1 MLSWEVIET
10 TATEGTQPMQ
20 RIVAGITSIEQHEQT
35 IDLAPEMYRPPC
47 CPHCG
52 IKIVW
57 SHGCYHRKADLCN
70 RGEGNRNPVSILR
83 YCCSVC
89 RRTCSRLPECIAPRR
104 WYNWLL
110 QQVGLS
116 PVIGSAA
123 PTSSVADPTPAY
135 RTLKRWKQW
144 LQERGGLFRLSLTS
158 RFPDLGRVA
167 DDTHFWRGVFDTLGL
182 SRAMAW
188 CNQEIPVP

>member
-1 MLSWEVIET
+1 MLSWVVTKT
-10 TATEGTQPMQ
+10 TAIEGPQPMQ
-20 RIVAGITSIEQHEQT
+20 RIVAGITSLEQHEQA
-35 IDLAPEMYRPPC
+35 IDELPEKYRPPC

-57 SHGCYHRKADLCN
+57 SHGCYYRKADLCN
-70 RGEGNRNPVSILR
+70 HGAANRNPVPILR
-83 YCCSVC
+83 YCCSIC

-104 WYNWLL
+104 WYNWRL

-123 PTSSVADPTPAY
+123 PTSSVVGPTPAY
-135 RTLKRWKQW
+135 RTLKRWRQW
-144 LQERGGLFRLSLTS
+144 LQEHGGLFRFSLTS

-167 DDTHFWRGVFDTLGL
+167 DDTHFWREVFDTMGL

-188 CNQEIPVP
+188 CNQEISVP